1 MSEPTPR
8 QRAYARACA
17 SIKDAY
23 TAIAETEAALSF
35 LPADHPVHRVLGH
48 LLEAR
53 FALREWADTFEGER

>member
-1 MSEPTPR
+1 MSEPAPH

-17 SIKDAY
+17 CIKDAY

-35 LPADHPVHRVLGH
+35 LPADHPVHRVLDH

-53 FALREWADTFEGER
+53 FALREWADTFKEDR